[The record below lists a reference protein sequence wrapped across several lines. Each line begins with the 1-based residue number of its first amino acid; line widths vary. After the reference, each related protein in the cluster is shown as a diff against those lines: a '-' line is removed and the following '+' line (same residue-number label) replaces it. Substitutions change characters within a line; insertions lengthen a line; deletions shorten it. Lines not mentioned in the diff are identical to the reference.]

1 MKLSESALERCYYDW
16 STPEQQNK
24 LTDKQI
30 SKLNVLAEKCDVL
43 WSATQNYRSETDNLL
58 IKHFR
63 STLFK
68 EFYGKTEI
76 IFTYVYGDPSSY
88 NRVDFKFI
96 TSGTKVNKSN
106 YYNYVDSNGYKR
118 DVFGEFKYEEKWG
131 TESGKVTLELPNRQ
145 DDVDQCDITVELI
158 QKVRRQFLIQKDE
171 LAKWTKEFCESRAED
186 NQQLQRNANNC
197 ADQFKQFENSIVE
210 GINASS
216 IPSQEEIFNDVMTGG
231 FINLDVREG
240 NYRRF
245 DKGSISMD
253 LTWEYTD
260 QSLVGMRFLNQTSP
274 AYSMIQTVSPW
285 DLTNNDSTIKKIQKI
300 VKKDGVEAVFTNK
313 DKLFYPSQYK
323 VKNDVITRFAKYM
336 HDELRRMS
344 EKDNLQRKEGR

>member
-1 MKLSESALERCYYDW
+1 MKLSESALERCNYDW

-30 SKLNVLAEKCDVL
+30 KKLNVLAEKCDVL
-43 WSATQNYRSETDNLL
+43 WSASTNYRNETDNLL

-68 EFYGKTEI
+68 EFKQTDI

-96 TSGTKVNKSN
+96 TTGTKVNKSK
-106 YYNYVDSNGYKR
+106 YYSYVDSNGYKR
-118 DVFGEFKYEEKWG
+118 DFYGEFKYEERWG
-131 TESGKVTLELPNRQ
+131 REGSDITLELPNRQ

-158 QKVRRQFLIQKDE
+158 QKVRKQFLIQQDE

-186 NQQLQRNANNC
+186 NQQLTRNANNC
-197 ADQFKQFENSIVE
+197 GDEFRNFEETVVE

-216 IPSQEEIFNDVMTGG
+216 VPSEEEIFNDVMNGG
-231 FINLDVREG
+231 FINLDLRQG

-245 DKGSISMD
+245 DQGTISID
-253 LTWEYTD
+253 LSWEYTD
-260 QSLVGMRFLNQTSP
+260 HSLVGMRFIRQASP
-274 AYSMIQTVSPW
+274 AYSIIHTVSPW
-285 DLTNNDSTIKKIQKI
+285 DIQRDDDTYKKIQKLAQ
-300 VKKDGVEAVFTNK
+300 KEGVEAVFKNK
-313 DKLFYPSQYK
+313 DNLFYPGQFR
-323 VKNDVITRFAKYM
+323 VKNAIIKDFARQM
-336 HDELRRMS
+336 HEELRRMS
-344 EKDNLQRKEGR
+344 EKDNLQRKERR